1 MAKKSM
7 LARNA
12 KRIKMSAE
20 HKVRREELLK
30 IIKDPEVSLDEKS
43 QAYRKIARM
52 GRNAS
57 PVRIRNR
64 CRVSGRPR
72 GYIRRF
78 QMSRIALRELGL
90 EGKIPGLTKS
100 SW

>member
-12 KRIKMSAE
+12 KRQRLSEQHKDRRAELIAVIKNPETSLEEKAE
-20 HKVRREELLK
+20 C
-30 IIKDPEVSLDEKS
+30 
-43 QAYRKIARM
+43 YRKLARI

-72 GYIRRF
+72 GYISRF
-78 QMSRIALRELGL
+78 QMSRIALRDLGL